1 MPPSIV
7 RKVMRCL
14 LEDVDVLIERG
25 VITSAEM
32 LALLLPQIT
41 SSVRAAGIGDPQ
53 LRTLYGEIYRA
64 FRRRRSLLLLDL
76 QSQVRI
82 EELPWVRAIEGI
94 RSESLSTM
102 AVARQTLAEL
112 ATVTVSSFP
121 QTIVPNKVI
130 QEFRA
135 LAKGAELTLPLVD
148 ELATDI
154 FVGRFSEVF
163 VKAAK
168 VAEGM
173 LQGTL
178 YERYY
183 DIDFREIH
191 QLEVSATGGKSN
203 PADDDALAT
212 LCASRAGVASGPGTR
227 QRTG

>member
-1 MPPSIV
+1 
-7 RKVMRCL
+7 
-14 LEDVDVLIERG
+14 
-25 VITSAEM
+25 
-32 LALLLPQIT
+32 
-41 SSVRAAGIGDPQ
+41 
-53 LRTLYGEIYRA
+53 
-64 FRRRRSLLLLDL
+64 
-76 QSQVRI
+76 
-82 EELPWVRAIEGI
+82 
-94 RSESLSTM
+94 M

-212 LCASRAGVASGPGTR
+212 LCAARAGVALGSWRPATNGMIIEQQQILTTQNLAVLFQAIRCPR
-227 QRTG
+227 QIAVARRASSRNDVSCGFAGVSRR